1 MMKKLIMMLLCG
13 VLSVSFV
20 ACSSSPS
27 EEVREE
33 QNSKEFELGKID
45 GFVYENNFIGIG
57 CALDSDWYF
66 YSEEEMQELN
76 NYTAEVAGEKYEEAI
91 QNTDLIY
98 DMYAINDNQLDNINI
113 NLEKM
118 SNAELSSV
126 DFEAAYE
133 ATIPAIEET
142 YSNMGYGDLKIE
154 VDTLNLADKEFTCLK
169 SSGDINGLKMYQK
182 IFPIKCNG
190 YLASITVTTY
200 EEDTTDELLSKFYF
214 IEN

>member
-66 YSEEEMQELN
+66 YSEEEIQELN
-76 NYTAEVAGEKYEEAI
+76 NYKAEVAGEK
-91 QNTDLIY
+91 
-98 DMYAINDNQLDNINI
+98 
-113 NLEKM
+113 
-118 SNAELSSV
+118 
-126 DFEAAYE
+126 YE